1 MMQNYIPIKDK
12 ADLKE
17 YKIERDLNQR
27 KAKNQKRM
35 KLERALECFVLNLG
49 LDWEAFHYMLWV
61 AFEEVGCDHEHTL
74 CRRIL
79 ELMNLEGEAIERCL
93 SYFTLH
99 GGGCDCE
106 VVWNVDM
113 TKPKPLHHCDAKTNS
128 VPHRARVPDG
138 IYAAFG

>member
-1 MMQNYIPIKDK
+1 MQMHEYIAIKDK
-12 ADLKE
+12 ADLK
-17 YKIERDLNQR
+17 KRDLNQR

-35 KLERALECFVLNLG
+35 KLERALERFALNLS
-49 LDWEAFHYMLWV
+49 LDWDAFHYMLWV

-93 SYFTLH
+93 SYFTLQ
-99 GGGCDCE
+99 GGSCDCE

-113 TKPKPLHHCDAKTNS
+113 TDPKLLHHCGCLNGQ
-128 VPHRARVPDG
+128 RA
-138 IYAAFG
+138 A